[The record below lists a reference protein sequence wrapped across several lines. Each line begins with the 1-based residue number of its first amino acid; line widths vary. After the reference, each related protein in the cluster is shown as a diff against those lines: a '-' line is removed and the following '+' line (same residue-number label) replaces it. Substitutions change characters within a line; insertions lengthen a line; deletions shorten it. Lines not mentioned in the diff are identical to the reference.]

1 MDLTIGDIKKVLIKF
16 AIPIIILQI
25 LNQAYMLIDSIIV
38 SRYAGG
44 NEFAILSNISTLTM
58 LGYCLIQGGA
68 IASNVIFAN
77 LFGSNAHKEI
87 ISAKKTFN
95 IVNFIYSV
103 IIFLLYSIFAKQL
116 LSLINIPSY
125 LLEQA
130 VIVLIVYALNF
141 IPTSLIMVNQ
151 GVLTGSGDSKT
162 PMILCIIFQILNL
175 ILDYIAIAIYNYGV
189 LGAAIA
195 SLIAAILSA
204 ISTYYLAQKIV
215 KPYYYKCK
223 FSLDWLKKAIK
234 LAIPSTISQSV
245 ISLGTFILQIIVNGY
260 GVEIIN
266 GYNVGLTLNNVV
278 ACPILALCTAY
289 ESFGAQNLGA
299 HKIDRVKQGFSTLL
313 KIGLLLCTIAL
324 VITYLLKD
332 FCVSLYISDT
342 TSTSYNYAKELFVV
356 MSLNYFVLFLKNS
369 FDSYYKAH
377 QKMNYLA
384 IISIICLSI
393 RIILSFILTNKIG
406 PIFLAYAC
414 IISNFVGL
422 LIYIFIVNKPTN
434 NNG

>member
-1 MDLTIGDIKKVLIKF
+1 MDLTIGNIKKVLIKF

-25 LNQAYMLIDSIIV
+25 LNQAYMLIDSVIV
-38 SRYAGG
+38 SRFAGG

-58 LGYCLIQGGA
+58 LGFCLIQGGA

-77 LFGSNAHKEI
+77 LFGSNSYKEI
-87 ISAKKTFN
+87 VSAKKTFN
-95 IVNFIYSV
+95 IVIFIYSL
-103 IIFLLYSIFAKQL
+103 IIFVLYTVFSRPLLN
-116 LSLINIPSY
+116 LINIPSY
-125 LLEQA
+125 LIDKA

-141 IPTSLIMVNQ
+141 IPTAFIIVNQ
-151 GVLTGSGDSKT
+151 GILTGSGDSKT

-204 ISTYYLAQKIV
+204 FFTYYIATNRLKEH
-215 KPYYYKCK
+215 YYKCK
-223 FSLDWLKKAIK
+223 FSPIWLKKAIK

-245 ISLGTFILQIIVNGY
+245 FSFGSFILQIIVNGY

-266 GYNVGLTLNNVV
+266 GYNVGLTLNNVI

-289 ESFGAQNLGA
+289 ESFGGQNIGA
-299 HKIDRVKQGFSTLL
+299 NKIDRVKEGFKTLL
-313 KIGLLLCTIAL
+313 KIGLSLCAIATIL
-324 VITYLLKD
+324 TYLLKD
-332 FCVSLYISDT
+332 ICVSFYIT
-342 TSTSYNYAKELFVV
+342 NNTLESYTYAKSLFVLL
-356 MSLNYFVLFLKNS
+356 SINYFVLFLKNS

-384 IISIICLSI
+384 IISSICLII
-393 RIILSFILTNKIG
+393 RVILSFAFTNKVG
-406 PIFLAYAC
+406 PIFLGTAC

-422 LIYIFIVNKPTN
+422 LIYIFMIKIKPIS
-434 NNG
+434 